1 MEESIVSSPETSFP
15 QIYFLVSVFK
25 LIGNKYSWSVSLW
38 QFLMTHIFFLSLNFE
53 ACYNMAQWGKVRIKN
68 STLCLHTVSW
78 LFFLIFHQKVWVFI
92 IFIPF
97 FCWSIIRNWKLSVE
111 LYVGKIIIAILV
123 SLNCSNQIAF
133 KAVRSFLKSLG
144 KKAIFL
150 FWSDEMY
157 FLISQGARL
166 MCFEN
171 RVSNFSLI
179 FVVWALQRILERIS
193 TSDYFNPLS
202 ANIRKRSN
210 RLKQLPTN
218 CLSMFDQFFFD
229 QG

>member
-53 ACYNMAQWGKVRIKN
+53 ACYNMAQWGKVRTKN

-78 LFFLIFHQKVWVFI
+78 LFFSFFI
-92 IFIPF
+92 KKCGFLSF
-97 FCWSIIRNWKLSVE
+97 SFLFCWSIIRNWKLSVE

-157 FLISQGARL
+157 FLISQVRAS
-166 MCFEN
+166 
-171 RVSNFSLI
+171 RV
-179 FVVWALQRILERIS
+179 
-193 TSDYFNPLS
+193 
-202 ANIRKRSN
+202 
-210 RLKQLPTN
+210 LKIA
-218 CLSMFDQFFFD
+218 
-229 QG
+229 

>member
-1 MEESIVSSPETSFP
+1 M
-15 QIYFLVSVFK
+15 
-25 LIGNKYSWSVSLW
+25 
-38 QFLMTHIFFLSLNFE
+38 
-53 ACYNMAQWGKVRIKN
+53 
-68 STLCLHTVSW
+68 
-78 LFFLIFHQKVWVFI
+78 
-92 IFIPF
+92 
-97 FCWSIIRNWKLSVE
+97 E

-179 FVVWALQRILERIS
+179 LVV
-193 TSDYFNPLS
+193 
-202 ANIRKRSN
+202 
-210 RLKQLPTN
+210 
-218 CLSMFDQFFFD
+218 
-229 QG
+229 